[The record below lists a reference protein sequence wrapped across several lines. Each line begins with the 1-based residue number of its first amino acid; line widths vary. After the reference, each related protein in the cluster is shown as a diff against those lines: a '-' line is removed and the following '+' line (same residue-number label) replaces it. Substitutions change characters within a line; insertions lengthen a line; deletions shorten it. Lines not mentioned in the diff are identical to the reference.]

1 MEAKGSP
8 LGKCWEN
15 PNCALEAGLEASS
28 SNEFGWH
35 GVRGGEGWRAGM
47 EGKDGGEGMEGK
59 DGGQGWKGSM
69 EVKDGGQG

>member
-28 SNEFGWH
+28 SIEFGWR

-47 EGKDGGEGMEGK
+47 DGK
-59 DGGQGWKGSM
+59 DGGQGWKGRM
-69 EVKDGGQG
+69 EGRDGAPTAHGWRG